1 LIKFDH
7 ARALFERLLETI
19 TVFLI
24 ISLAVVVVLGVIY
37 RWSGASLSWY
47 DEIASV
53 QLAWLTYYG
62 ASLAALKRAH
72 IGVPGLIAVVPPLF
86 RVPLVLLAEAVVIGF
101 FLILAWYGYIVLVV
115 LEGDTLISLPWIS
128 TQVTQSVIP
137 IGGADMPVV
146 ISLLN
151 SYSGLAAAAT
161 GFVLANNILIISGA
175 LVGASGIIL
184 TQIMCKAM
192 NRSLANVLFAAV
204 GTADGTGG
212 DGLDVVL
219 VVEGNH
225 RSDRQSE
232 SVGQVL
238 GQGSITPT
246 QIVCIHHFH
255 YGNHFSSLN
264 FVISTPF
271 YDANIITRSS
281 FFCFHESAFF
291 PTPISGIGIYSVIY
305 KPAVLIN
312 FAFMTVPENA
322 DLVIFIFTELIGYGS
337 KHIEFRKD
345 GPVL

>member
-1 LIKFDH
+1 MIKLDH

-137 IGGADMPVV
+137 IGAVLF
-146 ISLLN
+146 IIAELLN
-151 SYSGLAAAAT
+151 MP
-161 GFVLANNILIISGA
+161 
-175 LVGASGIIL
+175 
-184 TQIMCKAM
+184 QIMREA
-192 NRSLANVLFAAV
+192 
-204 GTADGTGG
+204 
-212 DGLDVVL
+212 
-219 VVEGNH
+219 
-225 RSDRQSE
+225 
-232 SVGQVL
+232 
-238 GQGSITPT
+238 
-246 QIVCIHHFH
+246 
-255 YGNHFSSLN
+255 
-264 FVISTPF
+264 
-271 YDANIITRSS
+271 ITREEMMR
-281 FFCFHESAFF
+281 HE
-291 PTPISGIGIYSVIY
+291 
-305 KPAVLIN
+305 
-312 FAFMTVPENA
+312 
-322 DLVIFIFTELIGYGS
+322 
-337 KHIEFRKD
+337 
-345 GPVL
+345 

>member
-1 LIKFDH
+1 MIKFDH

-137 IGGADMPVV
+137 IGAVLF
-146 ISLLN
+146 IIAELLN
-151 SYSGLAAAAT
+151 
-161 GFVLANNILIISGA
+161 IP
-175 LVGASGIIL
+175 
-184 TQIMCKAM
+184 QIMREA
-192 NRSLANVLFAAV
+192 
-204 GTADGTGG
+204 
-212 DGLDVVL
+212 
-219 VVEGNH
+219 
-225 RSDRQSE
+225 
-232 SVGQVL
+232 
-238 GQGSITPT
+238 
-246 QIVCIHHFH
+246 
-255 YGNHFSSLN
+255 
-264 FVISTPF
+264 
-271 YDANIITRSS
+271 ITREEMMR
-281 FFCFHESAFF
+281 HE
-291 PTPISGIGIYSVIY
+291 
-305 KPAVLIN
+305 
-312 FAFMTVPENA
+312 
-322 DLVIFIFTELIGYGS
+322 
-337 KHIEFRKD
+337 
-345 GPVL
+345 

>member
-24 ISLAVVVVLGVIY
+24 ISLALVVVLGVIY

-137 IGGADMPVV
+137 ISAVLF
-146 ISLLN
+146 IIAELLN
-151 SYSGLAAAAT
+151 MP
-161 GFVLANNILIISGA
+161 
-175 LVGASGIIL
+175 
-184 TQIMCKAM
+184 QIMGEASA
-192 NRSLANVLFAAV
+192 R
-204 GTADGTGG
+204 
-212 DGLDVVL
+212 
-219 VVEGNH
+219 VEMM
-225 RSDRQSE
+225 R
-232 SVGQVL
+232 
-238 GQGSITPT
+238 
-246 QIVCIHHFH
+246 
-255 YGNHFSSLN
+255 
-264 FVISTPF
+264 
-271 YDANIITRSS
+271 
-281 FFCFHESAFF
+281 HE
-291 PTPISGIGIYSVIY
+291 
-305 KPAVLIN
+305 
-312 FAFMTVPENA
+312 
-322 DLVIFIFTELIGYGS
+322 
-337 KHIEFRKD
+337 
-345 GPVL
+345 

>member
-1 LIKFDH
+1 MIKFDH

-137 IGGADMPVV
+137 IGAVLF
-146 ISLLN
+146 IIAELLN
-151 SYSGLAAAAT
+151 MPQ
-161 GFVLANNILIISGA
+161 IIREA
-175 LVGASGIIL
+175 
-184 TQIMCKAM
+184 
-192 NRSLANVLFAAV
+192 
-204 GTADGTGG
+204 
-212 DGLDVVL
+212 
-219 VVEGNH
+219 
-225 RSDRQSE
+225 
-232 SVGQVL
+232 
-238 GQGSITPT
+238 
-246 QIVCIHHFH
+246 
-255 YGNHFSSLN
+255 
-264 FVISTPF
+264 
-271 YDANIITRSS
+271 ITREEMMR
-281 FFCFHESAFF
+281 HE
-291 PTPISGIGIYSVIY
+291 
-305 KPAVLIN
+305 
-312 FAFMTVPENA
+312 
-322 DLVIFIFTELIGYGS
+322 
-337 KHIEFRKD
+337 
-345 GPVL
+345 

>member
-1 LIKFDH
+1 MIKFDH

-137 IGGADMPVV
+137 IGAVLF
-146 ISLLN
+146 IIAELLN
-151 SYSGLAAAAT
+151 MP
-161 GFVLANNILIISGA
+161 
-175 LVGASGIIL
+175 
-184 TQIMCKAM
+184 QIMREA
-192 NRSLANVLFAAV
+192 
-204 GTADGTGG
+204 
-212 DGLDVVL
+212 
-219 VVEGNH
+219 
-225 RSDRQSE
+225 
-232 SVGQVL
+232 
-238 GQGSITPT
+238 
-246 QIVCIHHFH
+246 
-255 YGNHFSSLN
+255 
-264 FVISTPF
+264 
-271 YDANIITRSS
+271 ITRVR
-281 FFCFHESAFF
+281 A
-291 PTPISGIGIYSVIY
+291 
-305 KPAVLIN
+305 K
-312 FAFMTVPENA
+312 
-322 DLVIFIFTELIGYGS
+322 
-337 KHIEFRKD
+337 R
-345 GPVL
+345 

>member
-24 ISLAVVVVLGVIY
+24 ISLALVVVLGVIY

-137 IGGADMPVV
+137 ISAVLF
-146 ISLLN
+146 IIAELLN
-151 SYSGLAAAAT
+151 MPQ
-161 GFVLANNILIISGA
+161 IIRE
-175 LVGASGIIL
+175 AS
-184 TQIMCKAM
+184 A
-192 NRSLANVLFAAV
+192 R
-204 GTADGTGG
+204 
-212 DGLDVVL
+212 
-219 VVEGNH
+219 VEMM
-225 RSDRQSE
+225 R
-232 SVGQVL
+232 
-238 GQGSITPT
+238 
-246 QIVCIHHFH
+246 
-255 YGNHFSSLN
+255 
-264 FVISTPF
+264 
-271 YDANIITRSS
+271 
-281 FFCFHESAFF
+281 HE
-291 PTPISGIGIYSVIY
+291 
-305 KPAVLIN
+305 
-312 FAFMTVPENA
+312 
-322 DLVIFIFTELIGYGS
+322 
-337 KHIEFRKD
+337 
-345 GPVL
+345 

>member
-137 IGGADMPVV
+137 ISAVLF
-146 ISLLN
+146 IIAELLN
-151 SYSGLAAAAT
+151 MP
-161 GFVLANNILIISGA
+161 
-175 LVGASGIIL
+175 
-184 TQIMCKAM
+184 QIMREA
-192 NRSLANVLFAAV
+192 
-204 GTADGTGG
+204 
-212 DGLDVVL
+212 
-219 VVEGNH
+219 
-225 RSDRQSE
+225 
-232 SVGQVL
+232 
-238 GQGSITPT
+238 
-246 QIVCIHHFH
+246 
-255 YGNHFSSLN
+255 
-264 FVISTPF
+264 
-271 YDANIITRSS
+271 ITREEMMR
-281 FFCFHESAFF
+281 HE
-291 PTPISGIGIYSVIY
+291 
-305 KPAVLIN
+305 
-312 FAFMTVPENA
+312 
-322 DLVIFIFTELIGYGS
+322 
-337 KHIEFRKD
+337 
-345 GPVL
+345 